1 MPGLDRKMK
10 IYFGKCEQKNK
21 MHGTEFC
28 YIYNIYSCLVI
39 GLHHYYM
46 FVEERSRPCPPDF
59 DADFVTCPL
68 EAGVLLNVLA
78 TK

>member
-1 MPGLDRKMK
+1 
-10 IYFGKCEQKNK
+10 
-21 MHGTEFC
+21 
-28 YIYNIYSCLVI
+28 
-39 GLHHYYM
+39 M
-46 FVEERSRPCPPDF
+46 FVEERSGPCPPDF